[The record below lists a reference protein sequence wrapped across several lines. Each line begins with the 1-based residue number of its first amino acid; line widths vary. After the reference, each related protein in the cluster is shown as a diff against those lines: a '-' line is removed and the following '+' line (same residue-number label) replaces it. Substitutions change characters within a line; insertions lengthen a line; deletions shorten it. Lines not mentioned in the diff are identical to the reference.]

1 MLAAGFFL
9 MCFAGASIDVVSIA
23 YGYGFDQ
30 FDRMTSVSPC
40 DLTLI
45 ELMTEFTLPVTF
57 VFGSFLAAGGFSG
70 WLLIERQKTDDYR
83 LLV

>member
-1 MLAAGFFL
+1 
-9 MCFAGASIDVVSIA
+9 MCFAGASIDVFSIV

-30 FDRMTSVSPC
+30 FDMMTPVFLR

-57 VFGSFLAAGGFSG
+57 VFGLFLAAGGFSG

>member
-1 MLAAGFFL
+1 M
-9 MCFAGASIDVVSIA
+9 
-23 YGYGFDQ
+23 
-30 FDRMTSVSPC
+30 MTSVSPC

-57 VFGSFLAAGGFSG
+57 VFGLFLAAGGFSG